1 MNTFMLDCNPVQ
13 TTLTEPTVQ
22 IEDFC
27 QVLLHNDDHN
37 SAEYVVDC
45 LMRVFGHKTPLAI
58 KIMLEAHEN
67 GKSIAEVEGES
78 SAKKHRDQLQ
88 SCGLSSTVEKI

>member
-1 MNTFMLDCNPVQ
+1 MLEVNPNP
-13 TTLTEPTVQ
+13 TYTALAEPSVKT
-22 IEDFC
+22 EDFC

-37 SAEYVVDC
+37 AADYVVDC

-78 SAKKHRDQLQ
+78 RAKRHRDQLQ